1 MTCQNQGRQPAG
13 MPSSPSEPHILLQD
27 ISEIG
32 TYVCH
37 WNGDLLR
44 VTEHGIPQEKP
55 PVLPQY
61 SPDQPLRTTKVSDD
75 PFVRI
80 SHARL
85 AAMNYELD
93 VSF

>member
-1 MTCQNQGRQPAG
+1 MTGQDQARQP
-13 MPSSPSEPHILLQD
+13 SSRSGPHILLED

-44 VTEHGIPQEKP
+44 VTEHGIPQEEP

>member
-1 MTCQNQGRQPAG
+1 MTCQDQARQPSG
-13 MPSSPSEPHILLQD
+13 RSGPHVLLQD
-27 ISEIG
+27 ITEIG

-44 VTEHGIPQEKP
+44 VTEHEIPREGP
-55 PVLPQY
+55 PVLPEY
-61 SPDQPLRTTKVSDD
+61 SPEQPLVTTKVSDD

-80 SHARL
+80 SHARS
-85 AAMNYELD
+85 AALDYDLD

>member
-1 MTCQNQGRQPAG
+1 MTCQNQARQPAG
-13 MPSSPSEPHILLQD
+13 LPTSSSGPHILLED

-44 VTEHGIPQEKP
+44 VTEHGIPQEEP
-55 PVLPQY
+55 PVLPQH
-61 SPDQPLRTTKVSDD
+61 SPGQPLRTTKVSDD

-80 SHARL
+80 SHARQ
-85 AAMNYELD
+85 AAITYDLD

>member
-1 MTCQNQGRQPAG
+1 MTCQDQARQPAG
-13 MPSSPSEPHILLQD
+13 IPSSQTGPHILLED

-32 TYVCH
+32 AYVCH

-44 VTEHGIPQEKP
+44 VTEHGIPQEEP
-55 PVLPQY
+55 PALPQY
-61 SPDQPLRTTKVSDD
+61 SPDLPLRTTKVSDD

-85 AAMNYELD
+85 TATTYGLD